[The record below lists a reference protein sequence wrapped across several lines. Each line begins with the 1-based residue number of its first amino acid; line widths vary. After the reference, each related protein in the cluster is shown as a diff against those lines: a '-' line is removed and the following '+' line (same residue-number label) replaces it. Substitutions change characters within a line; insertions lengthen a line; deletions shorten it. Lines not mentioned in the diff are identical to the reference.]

1 MAIMYKTINTII
13 IMITIIQNQ
22 QKQKEIQYN
31 NNIITKLSQLPNI
44 FMIKLVKINVLKL
57 GTT

>member
-31 NNIITKLSQLPNI
+31 NNIITKLSQLHNI